1 MKNILLLFIIL
12 CTSCSS
18 APEKNHSQNIPQPKI
33 RCMILIDEVNASKI
47 YKAGNNYSEE
57 YTASLLP
64 DTFTNS
70 GKDTARKF
78 AQKTA
83 INVSESF
90 NGILDPV
97 IKDYLISELRIDIVI
112 LGKIVMNTDGDTEIL
127 LKAVNLSNDNTISF
141 SEQNIKSPNDFNI
154 KKRLEHSLKTVINMN
169 DNIFFK
175 NIERHFENRRQK

>member
-1 MKNILLLFIIL
+1 MKNIILLFIIL
-12 CTSCSS
+12 CASCSS
-18 APEKNHSQNIPQPKI
+18 APEKKQLQYIPRPKI
-33 RCMILIDEVNASKI
+33 KCMILIDEVNASKI

-57 YTASLLP
+57 YTATLLP
-64 DTFTNS
+64 DNFINS

-90 NGILDPV
+90 SGILDPV

-112 LGKIVMNTDGDTEIL
+112 LGKIVMNADGDTEIS
-127 LKAVNLSNDNTISF
+127 LKAVNLSNDNTISS
-141 SEQNIKSPNDFNI
+141 SEQLIKSPNDFNT
-154 KKRLEHSLKTVINMN
+154 KKRLEHSIKTAIDMN